1 MVVEIR
7 LSNQVGTR
15 SNAQDLARSVDNSWV
30 ISKTLA
36 GSNSLSGG
44 TTSLG
49 MMTGAAAVAVDAR
62 ILAI

>member
-1 MVVEIR
+1 M
-7 LSNQVGTR
+7 GTR

-44 TTSLG
+44 TSLG

>member
-1 MVVEIR
+1 MH
-7 LSNQVGTR
+7 LSNQVGTG
-15 SNAQDLARSVDNSWV
+15 SNVHDSAGSVDSSWV

-44 TTSLG
+44 TSLG
-49 MMTGAAAVAVDAR
+49 MMTGAADVAVDAR